1 MAITDKMGKNSS
13 LSVDLSEI
21 LDRLVE
27 QYCCVKK
34 VVFSLEI
41 KKAEQ
46 SQSQID
52 RLRLAFRLIQ
62 ERKKTFAQPLPARHK

>member
-27 QYCCVKK
+27 QYCCLKK
-34 VVFSLEI
+34 
-41 KKAEQ
+41 
-46 SQSQID
+46 
-52 RLRLAFRLIQ
+52 
-62 ERKKTFAQPLPARHK
+62 